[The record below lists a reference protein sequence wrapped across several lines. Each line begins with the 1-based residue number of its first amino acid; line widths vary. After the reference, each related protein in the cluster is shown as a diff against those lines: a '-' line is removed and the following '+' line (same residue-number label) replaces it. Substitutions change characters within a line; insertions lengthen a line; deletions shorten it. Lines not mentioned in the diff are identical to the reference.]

1 MKKILS
7 STSRIRF
14 QDCDPYNHLNN
25 AKYIDYMINARED
38 QILEHYDLDIF
49 ARARNVGKAWVVAS
63 NQIAYLSPAFTM
75 ETVIVESQ
83 VINYNA
89 KGIQVEIRMWNE
101 ERTDLK
107 SFMWVNFVHYD
118 LVNKAVIPH
127 DDFLMELFSDVFS
140 PVDEE
145 VFDERF
151 KALKKRPQSLV
162 S

>member
-49 ARARNVGKAWVVAS
+49 ARARKEGKAWVVAS

-83 VINYNA
+83 MINYTA

-101 ERTDLK
+101 ERTELK

-118 LVNKAVIPH
+118 LVNKSVIPH
-127 DDFLMELFSDVFS
+127 DDFLMELFNDVFS

-151 KALKKRPQSLV
+151 KALKKRPQSLAG
-162 S
+162 